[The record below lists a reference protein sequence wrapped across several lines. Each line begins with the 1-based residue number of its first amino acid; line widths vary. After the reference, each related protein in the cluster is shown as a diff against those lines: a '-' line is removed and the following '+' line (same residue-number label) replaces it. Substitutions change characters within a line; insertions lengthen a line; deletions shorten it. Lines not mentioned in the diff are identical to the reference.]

1 MDNKK
6 VPGTKISSRL
16 VFLILGSS
24 VAMGANGETK
34 QDSWIAVVA
43 ATGAALLLAWLY
55 SAVLRLHPGKNM
67 FDIFVDVFGNI
78 GGKIV
83 CALYVIYTVYLG
95 ARIFSLYDNFI
106 RIVNLDSTPIAAILL
121 ISVPLIAGLV
131 KCGLKNMGSC
141 AKFLI
146 VIVFLMTAITVVLG
160 ARFMDLGNIK
170 PILVASPKAML
181 STVFA
186 YLTLPLGEIVVGMSF
201 FGEIDQK
208 ESPFR
213 ILSKGVL
220 IGGAFL
226 TVISLRNL
234 LLLGSTTCRLF
245 LFTSYDAVGVI
256 SIGDFVTRISV
267 FIGVEMTLTGV
278 IKLSVFTYSTT
289 LGVSKILGLKKFLQ
303 PAAPCCVLMAAL
315 SMTLYSNFLTEMNF
329 QKYVSL
335 IDIPFQLIF
344 PVVTLIVGRI
354 RQGGR
359 KKDAA
364 KKAAPVKEAA
374 PAPKEPAL

>member
-6 VPGTKISSRL
+6 VPGAKISS
-16 VFLILGSS
+16 LIAIHLIASSLALGDTGD
-24 VAMGANGETK
+24 AK
-34 QDSWIAVVA
+34 QDSWIAMAA
-43 ATGAALLLAWLY
+43 ATGAAFLLVWLY

-220 IGGAFL
+220 IGGIFL
-226 TVISLRNL
+226 TVILLRNI
-234 LLLGSTTCRLF
+234 LLLGAPTCRLF
-245 LFTSYDAVGVI
+245 LFASYDAVGII
-256 SIGDFVTRISV
+256 SVGDFVTRISV
-267 FIGVEMTLTGV
+267 FIGVEQTLTGV
-278 IKLSVFTYSTT
+278 VKLSSFGYSATQ
-289 LGVSKILGLKKFLQ
+289 GVSKILGLKKFLQ
-303 PAAPCCVLMAAL
+303 PAAPCCALMAAL
-315 SMTLYSNFLTEMNF
+315 SLTLYSNILTELNF
-329 QKYVSL
+329 EKYVSL
-335 IDIPFQLIF
+335 IAIPFQLIF